1 MPNGLTP
8 EQMTERMYTELVGL
22 NGKSGLVKEVAD
34 TKVKVEHIESEMV
47 TKPECAA
54 IRKHAG
60 DRKDKVLMRIKDV
73 LYGSSEFSNS
83 DYDTNSKSHILGRF
97 SIAGTKTFEIWH
109 MCSLSYGTR
118 GRGVEVNFGTIEIY
132 TQVWIKKVG

>member
-73 LYGSSEFSNS
+73 L
-83 DYDTNSKSHILGRF
+83 LVLAA
-97 SIAGTKTFEIWH
+97 IAGI
-109 MCSLSYGTR
+109 L
-118 GRGVEVNFGTIEIY
+118 FGSGIL
-132 TQVWIKKVG
+132 KGGP